1 MLFCSC
7 PIYIELM
14 TRFAFLFSLA
24 DFHFLKSIV
33 YLQVSPML
41 FCLIMYVVLS
51 RDAGDMERLGKD
63 NKNVP
68 IANTSRLATEQQRTT
83 EPPGT
88 WLYPP
93 LFWISLILNFP
104 AAALR
109 CRPCRRC
116 PPSPGG
122 AAGGSALPA
131 AGGNSGPRRGSAR
144 RTPAPRARSRGDG
157 AEVGQRLVC
166 WIRPWWTG

>member
-1 MLFCSC
+1 MPNLFQF
-7 PIYIELM
+7 ITL
-14 TRFAFLFSLA
+14 SLLTLTSSSVHCHSSA
-24 DFHFLKSIV
+24 VAGYGTMFNLLLRAWHFLRSHV
-33 YLQVSPML
+33 
-41 FCLIMYVVLS
+41 
-51 RDAGDMERLGKD
+51 ERPLHPSV

-68 IANTSRLATEQQRTT
+68 IANTSRQAAAQQRTT

-88 WLYPP
+88 WLYPH
-93 LFWISLILNFP
+93 LFCISLFLNFP
-104 AAALR
+104 AVALR

-131 AGGNSGPRRGSAR
+131 AGGNSGPPRGSVR
-144 RTPAPRARSRGDG
+144 RTSAPRAGSRGDG

-166 WIRPWWTG
+166 WIWP